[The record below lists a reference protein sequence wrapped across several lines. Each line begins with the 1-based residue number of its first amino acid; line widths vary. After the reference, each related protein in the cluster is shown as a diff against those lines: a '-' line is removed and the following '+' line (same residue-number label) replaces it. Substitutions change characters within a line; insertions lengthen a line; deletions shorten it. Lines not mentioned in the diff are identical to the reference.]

1 MSMNRAHRRYALVC
15 TLLMM
20 GYCLFKLLD
29 DDNDAAAAAA
39 VAAIRLS
46 LPPDVTRSA
55 GVRSPQ
61 HEKATLPQQQQQH
74 DDDHHLDHH
83 DDISYDLQAI
93 TDPVL
98 ELDALDGMMQIH
110 HGIYKVQAMLRNGG
124 KLQFAFKT
132 ECRRASKWHGQQGW
146 SEVAVY
152 HFTRLFYEQRDT
164 PQFAT
169 APAAR
174 GVFVSISQAQLDT
187 VVHRDRC
194 GVVSDG
200 LLAHV
205 PVSAKG
211 MKQLKQRLSGGAV
224 GGSKRYLL
232 VGVALTWQP
241 SHNDNA
247 LPGNDIRGYFSPPPA
262 GGASPPLSKRVREI
276 VSQISDVQAM
286 DYLLINDDREEK
298 NWFKDHSG
306 RFVMMDNGWAFAGRG
321 YEGSVCGV
329 DAALLT
335 CPPLFRHVMG
345 GAKKCATGTI
355 VNCRFRAET
364 VQTLFEAIGLA
375 DGIQSF
381 GQFAQPSFKPALVA
395 QAFASKALAD
405 WQHAVLQDPLLQ
417 FLDAAYGPQEI
428 TNKHK
433 PFSIA
438 LERFVQGCAA
448 MPGDLIGEA
457 STVVAAAPGGG
468 SNGSLVRW
476 MRYGLAVRMVALAE
490 HVAACAASHGEAYV
504 CGAPL
509 TPRPAEPS
517 ASSA

>member
-1 MSMNRAHRRYALVC
+1 
-15 TLLMM
+15 MM
-20 GYCLFKLLD
+20 CYCLFKLLD
-29 DDNDAAAAAA
+29 DHDDAAAA
-39 VAAIRLS
+39 IPWPS
-46 LPPDVTRSA
+46 FPPGGATRSA
-55 GVRSPQ
+55 GVRSPHLEQ
-61 HEKATLPQQQQQH
+61 ATAPPPQQQQH
-74 DDDHHLDHH
+74 DDPIAAHH
-83 DDISYDLQAI
+83 DDISHDLQAI

-98 ELDALDGMMQIH
+98 ELDALDGMTQIH
-110 HGIYKVQAMLRNGG
+110 HGIYKIQAMLLNGG

-187 VVHRDRC
+187 VVHRDHC
-194 GVVSDG
+194 GVVSEE

-205 PVSAKG
+205 PASAKAR
-211 MKQLKQRLSGGAV
+211 KRLQQRLSGGAD
-224 GGSKRYLL
+224 GGPKRYLL

-247 LPGNDIRGYFSPPPA
+247 LPGNDIHTYFSPPPA
-262 GGASPPLSKRVREI
+262 GGVGSPSLSKRVREI

-298 NWFKDHSG
+298 NWFKDHTG

-321 YEGSVCGV
+321 YEGSICGV
-329 DAALLT
+329 DAELLT

-345 GAKKCATGTI
+345 GAKKCAAGPI
-355 VNCRFRAET
+355 ANCRYRAET

-381 GQFAQPSFKPALVA
+381 GQFAQPSYKPALVA

-433 PFSIA
+433 PFSVA
-438 LERFVQGCAA
+438 LERYVQGCAA
-448 MPGDLIGEA
+448 MPADLTGTA
-457 STVVAAAPGGG
+457 SSTAVAAGGG

-476 MRYGLAVRMVALAE
+476 MRYGLAVRMVALAG
-490 HVAACAASHGEAYV
+490 HVATCAAAHGEAYV
-504 CGAPL
+504 FGAPL

-517 ASSA
+517 ASS